1 MSVIVSLIYFILI
14 LSVIVIVHEF
24 GHLIAAKKFGVY
36 CKEFSIGMGPVI
48 WKRQKG
54 ETQWSIR
61 ALPIGGFVAMAGE
74 DEEGEE
80 EKLEIPFER
89 TIPGI
94 KKWKQIVVMAAGAIM
109 NVLLAWVLFIGVSA
123 YQGQVVIDKGAVVG
137 DTAVGQPA
145 EKAGI
150 QKGDVIVEISQR
162 DTHETINSWTDVSSF
177 LLYNQGEVTLTIERD
192 GNRMQVALTPYQDK
206 ETGGYLL
213 GVTQGAGS
221 YEVKDI
227 SFLEAVK
234 YGTLEMFDGMTTI
247 FESLGKLLQ
256 GIGLNN
262 LSGPVGIYKAT
273 AEITQQGWISTIAFT
288 ALLSVNVGIF
298 NLLPIPI
305 LDGGRILILVLETIT
320 RRKFSEKTQTA
331 IMMVGLFMLIGLMVF
346 ATWNDLVRL
355 FM

>member
-1 MSVIVSLIYFILI
+1 
-14 LSVIVIVHEF
+14 
-24 GHLIAAKKFGVY
+24 
-36 CKEFSIGMGPVI
+36 
-48 WKRQKG
+48 
-54 ETQWSIR
+54 
-61 ALPIGGFVAMAGE
+61 
-74 DEEGEE
+74 
-80 EKLEIPFER
+80 
-89 TIPGI
+89 
-94 KKWKQIVVMAAGAIM
+94 M

-150 QKGDVIVEISQR
+150 QKGDVIVEISQG

-234 YGTLEMFDGMTTI
+234 YGTLEMFEGMTTI

>member
-150 QKGDVIVEISQR
+150 QKGDVIVEISQG

-213 GVTQGAGS
+213 GVT
-221 YEVKDI
+221 
-227 SFLEAVK
+227 
-234 YGTLEMFDGMTTI
+234 
-247 FESLGKLLQ
+247 
-256 GIGLNN
+256 
-262 LSGPVGIYKAT
+262 
-273 AEITQQGWISTIAFT
+273 
-288 ALLSVNVGIF
+288 
-298 NLLPIPI
+298 
-305 LDGGRILILVLETIT
+305 
-320 RRKFSEKTQTA
+320 
-331 IMMVGLFMLIGLMVF
+331 
-346 ATWNDLVRL
+346 
-355 FM
+355 